1 MMIIARNLPI
11 SPNKRLRA
19 SESRQMG
26 EEEDA
31 ILRVKTT
38 PPPGKF
44 TDFAETNTFGCRE
57 AYARSHDLFK
67 ADKQNSSSLLP
78 RSNSREFS
86 EKTLS
91 LQEKNVEKVNSI

>member
-57 AYARSHDLFK
+57 AYARSHDLFE

-78 RSNSREFS
+78 CSNSREFS
-86 EKTLS
+86 EKLFRC
-91 LQEKNVEKVNSI
+91 KKKMWKK

>member
-38 PPPGKF
+38 PPPRKI
-44 TDFAETNTFGCRE
+44 
-57 AYARSHDLFK
+57 H
-67 ADKQNSSSLLP
+67 
-78 RSNSREFS
+78 
-86 EKTLS
+86 
-91 LQEKNVEKVNSI
+91 